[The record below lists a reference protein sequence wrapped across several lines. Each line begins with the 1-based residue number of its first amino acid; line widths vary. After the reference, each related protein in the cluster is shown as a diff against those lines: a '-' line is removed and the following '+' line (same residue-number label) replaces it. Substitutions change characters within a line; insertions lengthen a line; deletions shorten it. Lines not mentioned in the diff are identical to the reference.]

1 MLVNLS
7 LISLSE
13 LQFDIGRGG
22 CEGGIEVGLFHQ
34 KIICF
39 LICKE
44 NRLLFYEEHLFYLLL
59 QECFIELYR
68 QREIK
73 M

>member
-13 LQFDIGRGG
+13 LLFDIGGGRGRG
-22 CEGGIEVGLFHQ
+22 EGGIEVGLFHQ

-44 NRLLFYEEHLFYLLL
+44 KPVAVL
-59 QECFIELYR
+59 
-68 QREIK
+68 
-73 M
+73 